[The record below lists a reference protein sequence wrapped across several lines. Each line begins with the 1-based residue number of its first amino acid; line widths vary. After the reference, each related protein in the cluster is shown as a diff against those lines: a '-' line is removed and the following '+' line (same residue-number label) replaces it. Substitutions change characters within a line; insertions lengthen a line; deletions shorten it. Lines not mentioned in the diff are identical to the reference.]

1 MEFIFVFQ
9 KLHNH
14 FISIPSQEKYES
26 FRDAHGVYECHIF
39 AFGFLIHLTD
49 VRKFMKLD
57 KSQAIARVWML
68 KSISYSTYFGTKS
81 TELFFFF
88 FSFWSTDFL
97 WYCYTCALLA
107 TSPVFSYPS
116 GRFDRS
122 YNNQV

>member
-88 FSFWSTDFL
+88 FFL
-97 WYCYTCALLA
+97 LVNRFFVVLLQLCIISNLTCLFISIRKIQQ
-107 TSPVFSYPS
+107 T
-116 GRFDRS
+116 
-122 YNNQV
+122 